1 MFHLGFKEKAAWF
14 TPSLDYIYHIAEL
27 LIKKISQQP
36 DLEFSRETV
45 HIDLSQ
51 DELNQ
56 LKEMLPFVIGMEYV
70 NDAWIIRLWENLLN
84 IFRQEIKNYD
94 GTVARYFAEYS
105 ANINVVGRVFSLGG
119 K

>member
-1 MFHLGFKEKAAWF
+1 MPAVKTQETKHLHAYFTEKDFKIDVSGDKPDESLNEWIAQFEEDKYRALFHLGFKEKAAWF

-45 HIDLSQ
+45 QVDLSQ

-70 NDAWIIRLWENLLN
+70 
-84 IFRQEIKNYD
+84 
-94 GTVARYFAEYS
+94 
-105 ANINVVGRVFSLGG
+105 
-119 K
+119 